1 MSSNK
6 LKPTESEIEILQIL
20 WEHGPQ
26 NVRFINDKLNEHR
39 EVGYTS
45 TLKIMQL
52 MLEKGFLDRDASSR
66 THIYKAKVNEQK
78 IQGQLLKKFVNTAF
92 RGSAMKMVM
101 SALGN
106 HNPSAEELDEIK
118 DLIKKIEKK

>member
-1 MSSNK
+1 MSNKK
-6 LKPTESEIEILQIL
+6 LKPTESEVEILQIL

-26 NVRFINDKLNEHR
+26 NVRFINEKLNEQR
-39 EVGYTS
+39 EVGYTT

-52 MLEKGFLDRDASSR
+52 MLEKGLLERDASSR
-66 THIYKAKVNEQK
+66 THIYKAKVSEQK
-78 IQGQLLKKFVNTAF
+78 VQGQLLNKFVNTAF
-92 RGSAMKMVM
+92 RGSAIKMVM

-106 HNPSAEELDEIK
+106 HKPSDEELDEIK